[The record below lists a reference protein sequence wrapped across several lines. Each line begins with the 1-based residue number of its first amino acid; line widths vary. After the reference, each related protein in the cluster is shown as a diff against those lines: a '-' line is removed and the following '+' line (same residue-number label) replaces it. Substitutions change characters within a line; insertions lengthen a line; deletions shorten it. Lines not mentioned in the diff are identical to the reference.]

1 MPAAPATPDYASRT
15 HSCAQLRPQHTA
27 SEVTL
32 AGWVD
37 SYRNQGK
44 GLIFVDIRDRH
55 GITQVVFDE
64 EDSGAELCQLAD
76 SMRVEDVITVSG
88 LVRERAAPNP
98 RLDTGE
104 VEVVASGATILS
116 KAQSLPFHPTDPDSL
131 PNEELRLR
139 ARHLDLRRP
148 RMQQIL
154 RTRHAVSQSMR
165 RYLDEHDFLEIET
178 PILCKSTPEG
188 ARDFLVPSR
197 LQPGEFYALPQ
208 SPQIFKQILMCSGC
222 ERYFQIARCF
232 RDEDPRADR
241 QAEFTQLDV
250 EMSFVDRGS
259 VLDLVSG
266 LFRAIWQDTL
276 GVEIGDIPR
285 MSYQEAMDRFGIDRP
300 DTRFGLE
307 LVEVGDIASQTEFK
321 VFQGV
326 LSEGGVVKAIR
337 IPGGANTLTRKNLD
351 TYAEFVKQFGV
362 GGLPYTKVESGAF
375 ATGIARFIEPVFDA
389 LRERLA
395 FEDGDVLVF
404 GVGTYS
410 AASKALGELRNQLA
424 RDTNLLPAHGE
435 VWNFLWVVDFPL
447 VEWNDDNKRWDSLHH
462 PFTSPILDQL
472 GLLESDPA
480 SVLSEGYDLVLNG
493 SEVAGGSIRI
503 HDQQVQSKVFS
514 LLGLSPEDAEHK
526 FGFLLDALRHGAPP
540 HGGIAVGLDRVVM
553 HLCNT
558 DNIRDVIA
566 FPKTQTGADLLSGAP
581 STVDDAQLHELN
593 IASTYRPDS

>member
-1 MPAAPATPDYASRT
+1 MPVAPTTPDFAART
-15 HSCAQLRPQHTA
+15 HTCGQLRSQHTS

-44 GLIFVDIRDRH
+44 GLIFVDVRDRE
-55 GITQVVFDE
+55 GVTQIVFDE

-76 SMRVEDVITVSG
+76 TMRVEDVIVVSG
-88 LVRERAAPNP
+88 LVRERASSNP
-98 RLDTGE
+98 RLGTGE
-104 VEVVASGATILS
+104 VEVVASGASVLS
-116 KAQSLPFHPTDPDSL
+116 KAESLPFHPTDPDSL
-131 PNEELRLR
+131 PNEEIRLR
-139 ARHLDLRRP
+139 SRHLDLRRP

-154 RTRHAVSQSMR
+154 RTRHKVSQAMR
-165 RYLDEHDFLEIET
+165 RYLDDQGFLEVET

-197 LQPGEFYALPQ
+197 LQAGEFYALPQ

-222 ERYFQIARCF
+222 ERYFQLARCF

-250 EMSFVDRGS
+250 EMSFVDRES
-259 VLDLVSG
+259 VLDTVSG
-266 LFRAIWQDTL
+266 LFRAIWKGALD
-276 GVEIGDIPR
+276 VEIGEIPR

-300 DTRFGLE
+300 DTRFDLE
-307 LVEVGDIASQTEFK
+307 LVDVGDIASQTEFK

-326 LSEGGVVKAIR
+326 LAEGGVVKAIR
-337 IPGGANTLTRKNLD
+337 IPGGTEKLTRKNLD

-362 GGLPYTKVESGAF
+362 GGLPYTKIEGGAF
-375 ATGIARFIEPVFDA
+375 ATGVARFIEPVFDA
-389 LRERLA
+389 LRERLG

-424 RDTNLLPAHGE
+424 RDLELLPASGE
-435 VWNFLWVVDFPL
+435 RWNFLWVVDFPL
-447 VEWNDDNKRWDSLHH
+447 VEWNEDNNRWDSLHH
-462 PFTSPILDQL
+462 PFTSPVLSELDKL
-472 GLLESDPA
+472 DSDPA
-480 SVLSEGYDLVLNG
+480 SVISEGYDLVLNG

-503 HDQQVQSKVFS
+503 HSQDVQSKVFS
-514 LLGLSPEDAEHK
+514 LLGLTKEDAEHK

-581 STVDDAQLHELN
+581 STVDEAQLQELS
-593 IASTYRPDS
+593 IATTIKAEP